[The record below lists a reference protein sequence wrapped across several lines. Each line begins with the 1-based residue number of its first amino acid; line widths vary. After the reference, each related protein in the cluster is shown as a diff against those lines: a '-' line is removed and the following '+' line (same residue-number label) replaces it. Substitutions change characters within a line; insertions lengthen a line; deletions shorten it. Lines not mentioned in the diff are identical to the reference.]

1 MTSLIIKGAVIFT
14 KETYLS
20 AHCSFIFIS
29 IALQYLN
36 AKLAIFSYYETK
48 KDILQ
53 KWCDKQD
60 QNSIDF
66 KIQSANSKQTFVILK
81 ETGWFPP
88 QTWVHCLQLHQIL
101 VLFAMLSL
109 KFRKINITQGT
120 KSLIKQKDGLHISV
134 LFFFYSQM
142 PNKYKPFVRMQK
154 WIQTWSLTSMT
165 NWQLARRRRQMDRS
179 GRVHPVCKSWLW
191 EREYG
196 VFYLC
201 IE

>member
-1 MTSLIIKGAVIFT
+1 MVACILYVTPYISMTSLIIKGAVIFT

-48 KDILQ
+48 KNLQ

-66 KIQSANSKQTFVILK
+66 KMQRENSKQTFVILK

-109 KFRKINITQGT
+109 KFRKRNITQGT
-120 KSLIKQKDGLHISV
+120 KSLIKQKDDLHISV
-134 LFFFYSQM
+134 LFFFDSQM
-142 PNKYKPFVRMQK
+142 PNKYKPSLRM
-154 WIQTWSLTSMT
+154 
-165 NWQLARRRRQMDRS
+165 
-179 GRVHPVCKSWLW
+179 
-191 EREYG
+191 
-196 VFYLC
+196 
-201 IE
+201 